1 LQAGRAVK
9 GPVFAEVPQWEEE
22 KEDCAAITGV
32 IKARGLMYQNL
43 PLIRERRIEMIAK
56 TNSICTSSPNEKRK
70 NPSNHPIT
78 RITAIT

>member
-1 LQAGRAVK
+1 MEHGMYDYMLEAICRSEDRPVRA
-9 GPVFAEVPQWEEE
+9 
-22 KEDCAAITGV
+22 
-32 IKARGLMYQNL
+32 YQNL

-70 NPSNHPIT
+70 NPNNHPIT